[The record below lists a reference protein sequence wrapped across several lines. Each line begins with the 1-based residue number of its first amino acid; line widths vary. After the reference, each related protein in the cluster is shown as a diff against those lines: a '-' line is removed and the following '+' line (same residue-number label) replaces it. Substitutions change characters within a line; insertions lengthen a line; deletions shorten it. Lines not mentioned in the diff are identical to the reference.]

1 MLQHLTFRIFA
12 ILQNKNEFFFY
23 SYDKGHSLHAV
34 NKLIC
39 LLLDL
44 MMLSGFGEFF
54 SSDTLKSIGMSFEHG
69 GL

>member
-1 MLQHLTFRIFA
+1 MLQHLTFRTLE
-12 ILQNKNEFFFY
+12 ILQNKNEFFY
-23 SYDKGHSLHAV
+23 NYDKGHSLRAV

-44 MMLSGFGEFF
+44 MIPSGFGAFF
-54 SSDTLKSIGMSFEHG
+54 NSDTLKSIGMSFEHG

>member
-1 MLQHLTFRIFA
+1 M
-12 ILQNKNEFFFY
+12 NFFY
-23 SYDKGHSLHAV
+23 NYDKGHSLHAV

-44 MMLSGFGEFF
+44 MMPSGFGAFF
-54 SSDTLKSIGMSFEHG
+54 SSDTLKSIGMSLEHG

>member
-1 MLQHLTFRIFA
+1 M
-12 ILQNKNEFFFY
+12 NFFY
-23 SYDKGHSLHAV
+23 NYDKGHSLHAV

-44 MMLSGFGEFF
+44 MMPSGFGAFF

>member
-1 MLQHLTFRIFA
+1 MLQHLIFRILE
-12 ILQNKNEFFFY
+12 ILQKKNDFFY
-23 SYDKGHSLHAV
+23 NYDKGHSLHAV

-44 MMLSGFGEFF
+44 MMPSGFGAFF
-54 SSDTLKSIGMSFEHG
+54 SSDTLKSIGMSLEHG